1 MLVYATDMPGQPTKI
16 LPFVKP
22 PEKDGEQWDG
32 WAVESSG
39 DDAKDYA
46 LGEDYARQAVAEA
59 RNMGDPAPV
68 TYSLAWLYAKAHL
81 AGKSSGAMEK
91 GFVDQLVKL
100 AMKAS
105 LN

>member
-1 MLVYATDMPGQPTKI
+1 MKL

-22 PEKDGEQWDG
+22 PAKEGEQWDG
-32 WAVESSG
+32 WAVERSG

-46 LGEDYARQAVAEA
+46 TGEDYARQAVQAAKEI
-59 RNMGDPAPV
+59 NDPAPV

-81 AGKSSGAMEK
+81 ANQNQGAIEK
-91 GFVDQLVKL
+91 GFIDQIIKL
-100 AMKAS
+100 AMRAA